1 LNLKPDS
8 NGKITPTLLWNI
20 TYTPPSS
27 AGNLTIAG
35 PTVDPEDGVFVFS
48 CSQTRQRWGYS
59 LATGQLLWG
68 PTAAEPQMNYYG
80 MGTNI
85 YNGMLLS
92 SGYSGILIAYDIK
105 TGKQLWNYTAA
116 QEGFESPYG
125 NYPIG
130 VTFIADGKIFLTSSE
145 HSPTQPLW
153 RGSRLRCIN
162 ASNGV
167 ELWKCLFWG
176 AGMGGGSGAVIADGL
191 IVGLNLYDNQIYC
204 FGKGPSAL
212 TVSAPQTVITEGES
226 VMITGT
232 VTDQAPGA
240 KKLAEKLGFANGV
253 PAMSDAS
260 MEGWM
265 EYLYASQGMPN
276 NLKGVEVSLDTVDPN
291 GNFVHIDTVT
301 SDASGTFGYMYKPD
315 VPGKYTIIA
324 TFAGSNSYYGSY
336 AETYVGVTEAPP
348 PTVPP
353 EPIVF
358 PPTETYIL
366 YATIAIIIAIA
377 LATLL
382 ILLRKR

>member
-1 LNLKPDS
+1 
-8 NGKITPTLLWNI
+8 
-20 TYTPPSS
+20 
-27 AGNLTIAG
+27 
-35 PTVDPEDGVFVFS
+35 
-48 CSQTRQRWGYS
+48 
-59 LATGQLLWG
+59 
-68 PTAAEPQMNYYG
+68 MNYYG

-130 VTFIADGKIFLTSSE
+130 VAFIADGKIFLTSSE

-260 MEGWM
+260 MQGWM
-265 EYLYASQGMPN
+265 EYLYEQQAMPTNATGVDVILDALDPN
-276 NLKGVEVSLDTVDPN
+276 N
-291 GNFVHIDTVT
+291 NFVHIGTATTDT
-301 SDASGTFGYMYKPD
+301 SGTFGYMYKPE
-315 VPGKYTIIA
+315 VPGKYTVIA
-324 TFAGSNSYYGSY
+324 TFAGTNSLYGAYS
-336 AETYVGVTEAPP
+336 ETYVGVSEAPP
-348 PTVPP
+348 ATLPP
-353 EPIVF
+353 EYPQPID
-358 PPTETYIL
+358 PTWTIV
-366 YATIAIIIAIA
+366 AMGIAIIIVMIIAIV
-377 LATLL
+377 LVG
-382 ILLRKR
+382 IWIRRK

>member
-1 LNLKPDS
+1 
-8 NGKITPTLLWNI
+8 
-20 TYTPPSS
+20 
-27 AGNLTIAG
+27 
-35 PTVDPEDGVFVFS
+35 
-48 CSQTRQRWGYS
+48 
-59 LATGQLLWG
+59 
-68 PTAAEPQMNYYG
+68 
-80 MGTNI
+80 
-85 YNGMLLS
+85 
-92 SGYSGILIAYDIK
+92 
-105 TGKQLWNYTAA
+105 
-116 QEGFESPYG
+116 
-125 NYPIG
+125 
-130 VTFIADGKIFLTSSE
+130 
-145 HSPTQPLW
+145 
-153 RGSRLRCIN
+153 
-162 ASNGV
+162 
-167 ELWKCLFWG
+167 
-176 AGMGGGSGAVIADGL
+176 MGGGSGAVIADGR

-204 FGKGPSAL
+204 YGKGPSAL
-212 TVSAPQTVITEGES
+212 TVSAPQTAITEGES
-226 VMITGT
+226 VVITGT

-240 KKLAEKLGFANGV
+240 KKLTEKFGFANGV

-348 PTVPP
+348 PTAPP